1 MYCSQICLEQ
11 AFERYHRYEC
21 PVITDLLTSGSV
33 HIVLRLFFITLSTFD
48 GSVDKLENFLNENEN
63 GTSTIFDL
71 ASDANGREREKN
83 YLLFAMS
90 MIKCSKSYTLYVH
103 EAILK
108 KNPELNEIWQLHEE
122 FIGNFLQRLC
132 QIADLNIHGIFGASI
147 QKTSSN
153 VTDVRD
159 LQHSIGTGSLLFS
172 SLVNHSCANN
182 LLRMSVEGKIVYVVC
197 RPVAQGSQLFDCY
210 KQVDPKTLFI

>member
-1 MYCSQICLEQ
+1 MCLEQ

-33 HIVLRLFFITLSTFD
+33 HIVLRLFFIALSTFD
-48 GSVDKLENFLNENEN
+48 GSVDKLENFLSDNEK
-63 GTSTIFDL
+63 GTSTIFDSS
-71 ASDANGREREKN
+71 SDAKGREREKN
-83 YLLFAMS
+83 NLLFAMS
-90 MIKCSKSYTLYVH
+90 MIKCSKSYTLNVH

-108 KNPELNEIWQLHEE
+108 KIPELNEVWQFRQE
-122 FIGNFLQRLC
+122 FVESFLQRLC

-147 QKTSSN
+147 QKASS
-153 VTDVRD
+153 TDVRD
-159 LQHSIGTGSLLFS
+159 LQQSIGTGTLLFS

-210 KQVDPKTLFI
+210 KRVECS